1 MDDYKKLS
9 DAIRELQV
17 QTGAPTSFVNRVE
30 SELLARG
37 IPLDEEAEPSMESL
51 REAFL
56 RDLCRRED
64 PNYLRDHLDELK
76 ATYRNYKTEQAR
88 LQERMDEISRALHR
102 HMRFQSDTIAYDVV
116 PGPEGIN

>member
-1 MDDYKKLS
+1 MDEYKKLS

-37 IPLDEEAEPSMESL
+37 IPLDEEAEPYMASL
-51 REAFL
+51 KEAFL

-64 PNYLRDHLDELK
+64 PTYLRDHFEELQ
-76 ATYRNYKTEQAR
+76 ATYRNFKSEQER
-88 LQERMDEISRALHR
+88 LQERMDEITRALQR
-102 HMRFQSDTIAYDVV
+102 HMRFESDMIAYDVV
-116 PGPEGIN
+116 PGPEGLN